1 MMVIQDCKKRKKM
14 TSYVMWNHCYLRVRE
29 KLFNKCDLLIGFLR
43 SEWDWFSFTHVFGS
57 LNDKKGKAAITLM
70 HRHVTSCEKIFH
82 CALTENGRNC
92 TLDKKCSRYVT
103 MVTRAGSSPI
113 SSFDSLNAVAA
124 SSASPSSAFPPG
136 YATSPENSNGDNQI
150 LNKCIKYYS

>member
-1 MMVIQDCKKRKKM
+1 MIVIQDCRKRKKM

-43 SEWDWFSFTHVFGS
+43 SEWDWFSCTHVFGS

-70 HRHVTSCEKIFH
+70 HRHVTNCEKIFH
-82 CALTENGRNC
+82 CALTENGRNR

-136 YATSPENSNGDNQI
+136 NATSPENSNGDNQI
-150 LNKCIKYYS
+150 LNKCIK